1 LSAAQKG
8 AAAALTTIV
17 VWTSFIIISRASAA
31 HTLQPFDL
39 ALLRYLGAGVVLLPW
54 GLWLVARQR
63 SEPGM
68 ASSFGGF
75 SPLPFGLSLGLGL
88 TGGVLFGWFSFSAFF
103 LAPAGHASVF
113 LTGSLPL
120 WSTLVAW
127 VWLHEQIGARR
138 ALGLPASGRVLVQ
151 VGALSERKGPLPLVR
166 AFLGLPSGT
175 RGEATLALV
184 GTGPLEAE
192 LNALSA
198 VSAGAVRLFGHRDP
212 AGVREILH
220 AADTFVLNTFL
231 DPNPLSPIEAGAC
244 GLPLVLSAR
253 AGNVAELIGASGLG
267 IAIADPADPTEAL
280 RVALGWSDAELATL
294 GRKAR
299 AATESAFSVIAVAA
313 DLVRRTR

>member
-1 LSAAQKG
+1 
-8 AAAALTTIV
+8 
-17 VWTSFIIISRASAA
+17 
-31 HTLQPFDL
+31 
-39 ALLRYLGAGVVLLPW
+39 
-54 GLWLVARQR
+54 
-63 SEPGM
+63 
-68 ASSFGGF
+68 
-75 SPLPFGLSLGLGL
+75 
-88 TGGVLFGWFSFSAFF
+88 
-103 LAPAGHASVF
+103 
-113 LTGSLPL
+113 
-120 WSTLVAW
+120 
-127 VWLHEQIGARR
+127 
-138 ALGLPASGRVLVQ
+138 VLVQ

-184 GTGPLEAE
+184 GAGPLEAE